1 MISNY
6 AYLCLTLVPRRRA
19 FIMFV
24 HDGTIDENVH
34 LGELIFCLMNCHFK
48 REIMFSYDV
57 LHWLYEQCRDK
68 IPDIFYLAYANWTSY
83 GHPF

>member
-6 AYLCLTLVPRRRA
+6 AYLFLTLIPRRRA

-24 HDGTIDENVH
+24 QDDTNDEKVD
-34 LGELIFCLMNCHFK
+34 LRELIFCLMNCHFK

-57 LHWLYEQCRDK
+57 LRWLYEQCRDK
-68 IPDIFYLAYANWTSY
+68 IPDIFYLAHAN
-83 GHPF
+83 